1 MKVCLVTRYFSFQN
15 AGLGRVSSEIL
26 SGLKS
31 RPEFDVRT
39 VSTNGTSLPSYF
51 AYTLFEIP
59 LRLPRGCDVYHIL
72 TPMEGIWAPKDRSIV
87 TFYDLIP
94 LKYPERC
101 GAGLAG
107 SGWKNTIGRVYFKWA
122 SSISARASRVV
133 CISEETKKDVMEVFG
148 TDEKKI
154 SVIRLGIRP
163 DLEPQEPTIERNGK
177 LYRKERER
185 LTIGY
190 LGQLD
195 RRKRVDLLVRKFRRS
210 RLDAQLV
217 IGGTGI
223 DEAELKELAGRDS
236 RISFEGFLPDEFL
249 PTFYNSLDV
258 FVFPTWVE
266 GYGLPPVEAMA
277 CKKPVV
283 VLDDAII
290 PWEVKKRC
298 IITKDLGLLFS
309 NEVYLRGQMA
319 SVDIEGNYAWAK
331 SHSWKECLDK
341 YIEIYKEVAGG

>member
-1 MKVCLVTRYFSFQN
+1 MKVCLVTRYMNFTN
-15 AGLGRVSSEIL
+15 AGLGRVSTEIF

-39 VSTNGTSLPSYF
+39 VSTNGVSLPSYF
-51 AYTLFEIP
+51 AYTLLEIP

-72 TPMEGIWAPKDRSIV
+72 TPMEGIYSPKSKSIV

-101 GAGLAG
+101 GAGLGG

-122 SSISARASRVV
+122 SSISAKASRVV

-163 DLEPQEPTIERNGK
+163 DLEPQESEAKGLHN
-177 LYRKERER
+177 

-223 DEAELKELAGRDS
+223 DEAELKELAGRDK
-236 RISFEGFLPDEFL
+236 RIRFLGFVDDAELRN
-249 PTFYNSLDV
+249 FYNSLDV

-283 VLDDAII
+283 VLDDAVI
-290 PWEVKKRC
+290 PWEVKRRC

-309 NEVYLRGQMA
+309 NEGYLRGQMA

>member
-1 MKVCLVTRYFSFQN
+1 MDFRN
-15 AGLGRVSSEIL
+15 AGLGRVSTEIF

-39 VSTNGTSLPSYF
+39 VSTNGVSLPSYF

-72 TPMEGIWAPKDRSIV
+72 TPMEGIWAPKERSVV

-101 GAGLAG
+101 GAGLGG
-107 SGWKNTIGRVYFKWA
+107 SGWKNTIGRIYFKWA
-122 SSISARASRVV
+122 SSISAKASRVV

-163 DLEPQEPTIERNGK
+163 DLEPQESEAKGLHN
-177 LYRKERER
+177 

-195 RRKRVDLLVRKFRRS
+195 RRKRVDLLIRKFRRS

-217 IGGTGI
+217 IGGIGI
-223 DEAELKELAGRDS
+223 DEPELITLAGSDK
-236 RISFEGFLPDEFL
+236 RISFEGFVPDSFL

-258 FVFPTWVE
+258 LVFPTWVE

-309 NEVYLRGQMA
+309 NEGYLRGQIA

-331 SHSWKECLDK
+331 SHDWKECVDR
-341 YIEIYKEVAGG
+341 YIGVYKEVING